1 MRTSV
6 LRTGATLWTAAVV
19 AMIWSV
25 SAGPSEAAQCQPP
38 GGFNVF
44 ITEFRAEAARKGIS
58 QGALA
63 ALDGVTEDRRVI
75 SLDRNQKAFKMSF
88 EQFARQRI
96 TSGRLNKGK
105 ALLKQ
110 HANLLAS
117 IEQRYGVPGPVI
129 VAIWGLETDFGGNV
143 GNMSSIRSL
152 ATLAHDCRRTEMFQ
166 NELLA
171 ALQVIQR
178 GDMAASQMRG
188 AWAGELG
195 QTQFLASN
203 YVKFAVDYDGNG
215 RRDLIRSV
223 PDALGSTGNYLKAYG
238 WRRGQPW
245 HEGTA
250 NFGVIQKWNK
260 ASVYSR
266 TIALFATRL
275 AEG

>member
-129 VAIWGLETDFGGNV
+129 VAIWGLETDFGGYQGDFNTLRIYANKNV
-143 GNMSSIRSL
+143 NFTAGTDTTGGLDIR
-152 ATLAHDCRRTEMFQ
+152 T
-166 NELLA
+166 NEQITFTA
-171 ALQVIQR
+171 GSNFDPQCAPVNGGTITIPYDMQR
-178 GDMAASQMRG
+178 
-188 AWAGELG
+188 
-195 QTQFLASN
+195 
-203 YVKFAVDYDGNG
+203 V
-215 RRDLIRSV
+215 
-223 PDALGSTGNYLKAYG
+223 
-238 WRRGQPW
+238 
-245 HEGTA
+245 
-250 NFGVIQKWNK
+250 
-260 ASVYSR
+260 
-266 TIALFATRL
+266 RL
-275 AEG
+275 VF

>member
-1 MRTSV
+1 MRG
-6 LRTGATLWTAAVV
+6 LIPWCLGAAASAV
-19 AMIWSV
+19 AWLV
-25 SAGPSEAAQCQPP
+25 AVPAEAAQCQPP
-38 GGFNVF
+38 GGFNAF
-44 ITEFRAEAARKGIS
+44 IVQFKAESARKGIS
-58 QGALA
+58 PGVLA
-63 ALDGVTEDRRVI
+63 VLDGLTSDQRVLN
-75 SLDRNQKAFKMSF
+75 LDRNQKAFRMSF
-88 EQFARQRI
+88 EQFAAQRI
-96 TSGRLNKGK
+96 TSGRLNKGR
-105 ALLKQ
+105 ALLQ
-110 HANLLAS
+110 RHADLLAS
-117 IEQRYGVPGPVI
+117 IERRYGVPGPVI

-166 NELLA
+166 NELYS
-171 ALQVIQR
+171 ALKVIQR
-178 GDMAASQMRG
+178 GDMSASQMRG

-223 PDALGSTGNYLKAYG
+223 PDALGSTGNYLKAHG

-250 NFGVIQKWNK
+250 NFRVIQKWNK

-275 AEG
+275 AGG